1 MQNFTKRETV
11 EIAIVAIAF
20 LIAVPIIFLSLP
32 KKGDVIV
39 YNCSISEISPDFPLE
54 VKEQCRKLRAE
65 NILQKPK

>member
-1 MQNFTKRETV
+1 MPDTTKREIIGIIV
-11 EIAIVAIAF
+11 IIAGFIIAI
-20 LIAVPIIFLSLP
+20 PIVFLSLP

-65 NILQKPK
+65 NLLQKPK

>member
-11 EIAIVAIAF
+11 EIAVVAIAF

-54 VKEQCRKLRAE
+54 VREQCRKLRAE

>member
-1 MQNFTKRETV
+1 MQNFTKRKTV
-11 EIAIVAIAF
+11 GIAVVTIAFVIAI
-20 LIAVPIIFLSLP
+20 PIIFLSLP